1 MHIIPMQKPEFQIAN
16 YKLVIHPC
24 NKKNN
29 QTSTTKKLGFKW
41 LETNLWNKSS
51 KKVLK
56 KKVLSFWDLIF
67 LDQLGS
73 LKLKTQISAIKKDL
87 FENIILMSLK
97 YRQLL
102 KLAIKFLDS
111 LDFKMSQRLVL
122 IGFT

>member
-1 MHIIPMQKPEFQIAN
+1 M
-16 YKLVIHPC
+16 
-24 NKKNN
+24 
-29 QTSTTKKLGFKW
+29 
-41 LETNLWNKSS
+41 ETNLWNKSS

-67 LDQLGS
+67 INQLGS

>member
-1 MHIIPMQKPEFQIAN
+1 MIGNKP
-16 YKLVIHPC
+16 
-24 NKKNN
+24 
-29 QTSTTKKLGFKW
+29 
-41 LETNLWNKSS
+41 LEKVL

-67 LDQLGS
+67 LDQLWS
-73 LKLKTQISAIKKDL
+73 LKLKTQISAVKKDL
-87 FENIILMSLK
+87 FENITFTSLK

-111 LDFKMSQRLVL
+111 FDFKVSQRLVL